1 MICRLKARDSISI
14 LNFVNTYNDFWQ
26 DLYITQNKE
35 RIFLKNNLKLV
46 EKLLR
51 YHEIYALVDKEVQG
65 IMLVYREKGYRP
77 YVKFLCRTENNK
89 DFIKYLKWNIKSE
102 VFIKIKVKN
111 SLLKELVDT
120 VIIDKLPKYF
130 PKIGFSIIGLR
141 GTEILIKKNREIN
154 KEIKHGTY

>member
-1 MICRLKARDSISI
+1 MIRRLNQKDAVSVLD
-14 LNFVNTYNDFWQ
+14 FVNTYNDFFQ
-26 DLYITQNKE
+26 EMFITISKE
-35 RIFLKNNLKLV
+35 RVFLKGNLKLI
-46 EKLLR
+46 EKLLK
-51 YHEIYALVDKEVQG
+51 YQEIHAIEKSG
-65 IMLVYREKGYRP
+65 IEGIVLIYREKGYRP
-77 YVKFLCRTENNK
+77 YIKILCKSQYNK
-89 DFIKYLKWNIKSE
+89 DIIKYLKWNIKSE